1 MVKPFRFV
9 YETPMIQAQKASRA
23 ETLFAFFE
31 RVLPLA
37 QVDPAVL
44 QALNIRGGLGKAAEW
59 MDIPTEALIPPE
71 EYAQVQQQQAA
82 ATEEAQQTAI
92 AREQAQAFQSVARGV
107 SSLQKDGQPL
117 GGGGYLQQFLN
128 GGM

>member
-1 MVKPFRFV
+1 MKPFRFV

-59 MDIPTEALIPPE
+59 MDVPTEALVSPE
-71 EYAQVQQQQAA
+71 EYARAQQQRADQEAQ
-82 ATEEAQQTAI
+82 AQQTAI

-107 SSLQKDGQPL
+107 SSLQKDGQPVL
-117 GGGGYLQQFLN
+117 GGGYLQQFLN

>member
-1 MVKPFRFV
+1 MKPFRFV

-59 MDIPTEALIPPE
+59 MDVPTEALVSPE
-71 EYAQVQQQQAA
+71 EYAQIQQQRADQEAQ
-82 ATEEAQQTAI
+82 AQQTAI

-107 SSLQKDGQPL
+107 SSLQKDGQPAL
-117 GGGGYLQQFLN
+117 RGGYLQQFLN

>member
-1 MVKPFRFV
+1 VVKPFRFV

-59 MDIPTEALIPPE
+59 MDVPTEALVSPE
-71 EYAQVQQQQAA
+71 EYAQIQQQRADQEAQ
-82 ATEEAQQTAI
+82 AQQTAI